1 MPSPPNS
8 SGRLS
13 TFNASKTLMDS
24 FNASPLSLFT
34 KSKKNRVATKIQ
46 SAFRGRRT
54 RRQFTAKKQQQ
65 QQQQQQQKQQT
76 LTHKQIED
84 EAERLFGKANKS
96 KAKQAIIDMGRD
108 VDQERIE
115 YMIAELFIELKH
127 NKPKIYASWLDKAK
141 KKLSK

>member
-1 MPSPPNS
+1 MPSPPS
-8 SGRLS
+8 LSRLP

-24 FNASPLSLFT
+24 FNASPLSLNS

-46 SAFRGRRT
+46 SAFRWRRT
-54 RRQFTAKKQQQ
+54 RRQFTAKK
-65 QQQQQQQKQQT
+65 QQQQKQQT

-115 YMIAELFIELKH
+115 YMIGELFIDRKRDD
-127 NKPKIYASWLDKAK
+127 PKKYAWWIEKAK
-141 KKLSK
+141 KKLLK

>member
-1 MPSPPNS
+1 MASPPNF
-8 SGRLS
+8 SGRLA
-13 TFNASKTLMDS
+13 T
-24 FNASPLSLFT
+24 FNASPLSLVT

-54 RRQFTAKKQQQ
+54 RRQFTSKKQQQ
-65 QQQQQQQKQQT
+65 QA

-115 YMIAELFIELKH
+115 YMISELFIELKH
-127 NKPKIYASWLDKAK
+127 DKPHIYASWLAKAK

>member
-1 MPSPPNS
+1 MPSPPPNS

-13 TFNASKTLMDS
+13 TFNAS
-24 FNASPLSLFT
+24 PLSLNS

-46 SAFRGRRT
+46 SVFRGSRT
-54 RRQFTAKKQQQ
+54 RRQLTAKKSAKQ
-65 QQQQQQQKQQT
+65 QQT
-76 LTHKQIED
+76 LTNKQIED

-115 YMIAELFIELKH
+115 YMIGELFIELKH
-127 NKPKIYASWLDKAK
+127 NKPKIYASWLAKAK
-141 KKLSK
+141 KKLSKS

>member
-1 MPSPPNS
+1 MPSPPNF

-13 TFNASKTLMDS
+13 TFNASRTLMDS
-24 FNASPLSLFT
+24 FNASPLSLNS

-54 RRQFTAKKQQQ
+54 RRKFTAKKQQQ
-65 QQQQQQQKQQT
+65 QQQQQQQQV
-76 LTHKQIED
+76 LTNKQIED

-115 YMIAELFIELKH
+115 YMIGELFIELKH
-127 NKPKIYASWLDKAK
+127 EKPQIYASWLAKAK

>member
-1 MPSPPNS
+1 MPSPPNF

-13 TFNASKTLMDS
+13 TFNASRTLMDS

-65 QQQQQQQKQQT
+65 QA

>member
-13 TFNASKTLMDS
+13 TFNASRTLMDS
-24 FNASPLSLFT
+24 FNASPLSLYS

-65 QQQQQQQKQQT
+65 A

-115 YMIAELFIELKH
+115 YMIGELFIELKH
-127 NKPKIYASWLDKAK
+127 ENPKIYASWLAKAK

>member
-13 TFNASKTLMDS
+13 TFNASKTLMNS

-65 QQQQQQQKQQT
+65 QA
-76 LTHKQIED
+76 LNNKQIQD

-115 YMIAELFIELKH
+115 YMIGELFIDLKRDD
-127 NKPKIYASWLDKAK
+127 PKKYAWWLDKAK

>member
-1 MPSPPNS
+1 MPSPPNFS
-8 SGRLS
+8 DRLS

-24 FNASPLSLFT
+24 FNASPLSLNS

-65 QQQQQQQKQQT
+65 QA

-108 VDQERIE
+108 VYQERIE
-115 YMIAELFIELKH
+115 YMIGELFIDLKRDD
-127 NKPKIYASWLDKAK
+127 PKKYAWWIEKAK

>member
-1 MPSPPNS
+1 MPSPPNFS
-8 SGRLS
+8 DRLS
-13 TFNASKTLMDS
+13 TFNASRTLMDS

-34 KSKKNRVATKIQ
+34 KIKKKNRVATKIQ

-54 RRQFTAKKQQQ
+54 RRQLTAKKQQQ
-65 QQQQQQQKQQT
+65 QKQQQQA

-115 YMIAELFIELKH
+115 YMIGELFIELKH
-127 NKPKIYASWLDKAK
+127 EKPQIYASWLAKAK

>member
-13 TFNASKTLMDS
+13 TFNASRTLMNS
-24 FNASPLSLFT
+24 LNASPLSLFT

-54 RRQFTAKKQQQ
+54 RRQFTSKK
-65 QQQQQQQKQQT
+65 QQQQQKQQA

-115 YMIAELFIELKH
+115 YMIGELFIELKH
-127 NKPKIYASWLDKAK
+127 NKPKLYASWLAKAK

>member
-65 QQQQQQQKQQT
+65 QA

-115 YMIAELFIELKH
+115 YMISELFIELKH
-127 NKPKIYASWLDKAK
+127 DKPHIYASWLTKAK

>member
-65 QQQQQQQKQQT
+65 QKQQQQKQQA
-76 LTHKQIED
+76 LINKQIQD

-115 YMIAELFIELKH
+115 YMIGELFIDLKRED
-127 NKPKIYASWLDKAK
+127 PKKYAWWIEKAK

>member
-1 MPSPPNS
+1 MPSPPNF

-13 TFNASKTLMDS
+13 TFNASRTLMDS
-24 FNASPLSLFT
+24 FKASPLSLFT

-54 RRQFTAKKQQQ
+54 QRQFTAKKQQQ
-65 QQQQQQQKQQT
+65 V

-115 YMIAELFIELKH
+115 YMIGELFIELKH

-141 KKLSK
+141 KKLAK

>member
-13 TFNASKTLMDS
+13 TFNASRTLMDS

-46 SAFRGRRT
+46 STFRGRRT
-54 RRQFTAKKQQQ
+54 RRQFTAK
-65 QQQQQQQKQQT
+65 KQQT

-115 YMIAELFIELKH
+115 YMIGELFIDLKRD
-127 NKPKIYASWLDKAK
+127 NPKKYVWWIEKAK

>member
-13 TFNASKTLMDS
+13 TFNASRTLMDS

-65 QQQQQQQKQQT
+65 QKQKT

-115 YMIAELFIELKH
+115 YMIGELFIELKH
-127 NKPKIYASWLDKAK
+127 DKPKIYASWLDKAK

>member
-1 MPSPPNS
+1 MPSPPNF

-65 QQQQQQQKQQT
+65 AQQQT

-96 KAKQAIIDMGRD
+96 KAKQAIIAMGRD

-115 YMIAELFIELKH
+115 YMIGELFIELKH

>member
-1 MPSPPNS
+1 MPSPPNF

-13 TFNASKTLMDS
+13 TFNASRTLMDS
-24 FNASPLSLFT
+24 FNASPLSLNS
-34 KSKKNRVATKIQ
+34 KSKKKNRVATKIQ

-54 RRQFTAKKQQQ
+54 RRQFTAKK
-65 QQQQQQQKQQT
+65 QQQQKQQT

-115 YMIAELFIELKH
+115 YMIGELFIELKH
-127 NKPKIYASWLDKAK
+127 NKPHIYASWLAKAK

>member
-13 TFNASKTLMDS
+13 TFNASRTLMDS

-54 RRQFTAKKQQQ
+54 RRQFTAKK
-65 QQQQQQQKQQT
+65 QQQQKQQT

-115 YMIAELFIELKH
+115 YMIGELFIELKH
-127 NKPKIYASWLDKAK
+127 DKPKIYASWLAKAK
-141 KKLSK
+141 KKLSKS

>member
-1 MPSPPNS
+1 MASPPNS

-13 TFNASKTLMDS
+13 TFNATKTLMDS
-24 FNASPLSLFT
+24 FNASPLSLNS

-46 SAFRGRRT
+46 SVFRGRRT

-65 QQQQQQQKQQT
+65 QQQQQQA

-127 NKPKIYASWLDKAK
+127 NKPHIYASWLAKAK

>member
-13 TFNASKTLMDS
+13 TFNASRTLMDS
-24 FNASPLSLFT
+24 FNASPLSLNS

-65 QQQQQQQKQQT
+65 KQQA

-115 YMIAELFIELKH
+115 YMIGELFIELKH
-127 NKPKIYASWLDKAK
+127 EKPQIYASWLAKAK

>member
-8 SGRLS
+8 SGRPS
-13 TFNASKTLMDS
+13 RFNASTTLMDS

-65 QQQQQQQKQQT
+65 QQA

-127 NKPKIYASWLDKAK
+127 DKPKIYASWLDKAK

>member
-1 MPSPPNS
+1 MPSPPNFS
-8 SGRLS
+8 DRLS
-13 TFNASKTLMDS
+13 TFNASRTLMDS
-24 FNASPLSLFT
+24 FNASPLSLNS

-54 RRQFTAKKQQQ
+54 RRQLTAKKQK
-65 QQQQQQQKQQT
+65 QQKQQKQQA

-115 YMIAELFIELKH
+115 YMIGELFIDLKRD
-127 NKPKIYASWLDKAK
+127 NPKKYAWWIEKAK

>member
-46 SAFRGRRT
+46 SAFRGSRT

-65 QQQQQQQKQQT
+65 QKQQQQKQQA
-76 LTHKQIED
+76 LINKQIQD

-115 YMIAELFIELKH
+115 YMIGELFIDLKRED
-127 NKPKIYASWLDKAK
+127 PKKYAWWIEKAK

>member
-1 MPSPPNS
+1 MPSPPNF

-24 FNASPLSLFT
+24 FNASPLSLNS

-65 QQQQQQQKQQT
+65 QA

-115 YMIAELFIELKH
+115 YMIGELFIELKH
-127 NKPKIYASWLDKAK
+127 DKPKIYASWLTKAK

>member
-1 MPSPPNS
+1 MPSPPNF

-54 RRQFTAKKQQQ
+54 RRQFTTKKQQQ
-65 QQQQQQQKQQT
+65 QQA

-115 YMIAELFIELKH
+115 YMIGELFIELKH
-127 NKPKIYASWLDKAK
+127 NKPHIYASWLAKAK